1 MMKYYL
7 EMTLLP
13 NSDINL
19 FTLWSTLFGQIH
31 LGLVEIQDDQGY
43 VPIGI
48 SFPEYVVGDKFSVLG
63 GKCRLFA
70 HDETTLQRFDTQK
83 CFEHLKDYVHCT
95 SIRLVPEKLSGY
107 AIYQRLQP
115 KTNQARLARRYA
127 KRHDMDFDTAFNST
141 VQLLTDKV
149 PVNAN
154 YKMAFRYCDLSEK
167 IISTPFI
174 RLKSLSNQNSFCLW
188 IKKTDVVVSSGTHFS
203 CYGLSAN
210 STVPEF

>member
-1 MMKYYL
+1 
-7 EMTLLP
+7 
-13 NSDINL
+13 
-19 FTLWSTLFGQIH
+19 
-31 LGLVEIQDDQGY
+31 
-43 VPIGI
+43 
-48 SFPEYVVGDKFSVLG
+48 
-63 GKCRLFA
+63 
-70 HDETTLQRFDTQK
+70 
-83 CFEHLKDYVHCT
+83 
-95 SIRLVPEKLSGY
+95 
-107 AIYQRLQP
+107 
-115 KTNQARLARRYA
+115 
-127 KRHDMDFDTAFNST
+127 MDFDTAFNST

-203 CYGLSAN
+203 RYGLSAN